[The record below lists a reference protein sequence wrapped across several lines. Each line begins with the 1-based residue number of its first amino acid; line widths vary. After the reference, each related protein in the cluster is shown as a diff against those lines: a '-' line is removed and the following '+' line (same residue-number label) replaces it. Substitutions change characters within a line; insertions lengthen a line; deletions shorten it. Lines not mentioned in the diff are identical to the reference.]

1 MTDYPSE
8 LIEHCTIGDER
19 LIVRPIR
26 PDDAERHVAFF
37 KRLAPEDV
45 HYRFFAAM
53 RELSPEQLKKLTSP
67 DYVTQ
72 MAIIA
77 AREGSNDTVAVARI
91 AIDASGQQGEFAVA
105 VQPDAKS
112 KGIASHLMRRIM
124 AWARTRGVREVV
136 GEVLADNRP
145 MLAFVRHLGFSL
157 HDVPGNAQIVEAR
170 VTLDPADL
178 PGEKSRP

>member
-8 LIEHCTIGDER
+8 LVEHCTIGDER

-45 HYRFFAAM
+45 HYRFFSAM
-53 RELSPEQLKKLTSP
+53 RELSPEQLRKLTSP

-77 AREGSNDTVAVARI
+77 AREGSNDTVGVARI
-91 AIDASGQQGEFAVA
+91 AIDASGRQGEFAIA
-105 VQPDAKS
+105 VQPDAKG

-124 AWARTRGVREVV
+124 AWARARGVREVV

-145 MLAFVRHLGFSL
+145 MLAFVRYHGFSI
-157 HDVPGNAQIVEAR
+157 HHVPGNPEIVEAR
-170 VTLDPADL
+170 VALNQS
-178 PGEKSRP
+178 EV